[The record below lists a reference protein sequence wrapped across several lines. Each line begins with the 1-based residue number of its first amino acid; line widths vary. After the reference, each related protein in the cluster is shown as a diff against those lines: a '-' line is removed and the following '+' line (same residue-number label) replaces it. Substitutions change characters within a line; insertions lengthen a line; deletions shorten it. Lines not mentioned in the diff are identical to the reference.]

1 MRLSVQKLIGLM
13 RAKSRHPVVGISGQC
28 LYSQL

>member
-13 RAKSRHPVVGISGQC
+13 RAKSRHPVVGINGQF
-28 LYSQL
+28 L